1 MTASQVSQEAPE
13 HRSIHGLG
21 WIIPIALLVA
31 LIVIW
36 EVVVRLSQTP
46 AWILPP
52 PSKIAEALAGNWRIL
67 LHHSWV
73 TLEETLIGLGLSFV
87 CGVATAT
94 VIASSRSIERSV
106 YPIVVASQAIPIIAL
121 APILLIWF
129 GYGLAPKVIVIMLF
143 CFFPIAV
150 NTIDG
155 FRAVDQEQVDL
166 LRSLGAKRWFILR
179 TVRLPSALPYVLS
192 GTRIAAAVSVVG
204 ALVGEWVGSSAGL
217 GYYMIRTA
225 SAFATD
231 KVFAAILITAVIGI
245 ALFLSVT
252 LLERLL
258 MPWQHVRERSS

>member
-1 MTASQVSQEAPE
+1 MSTTSTPIE
-13 HRSIHGLG
+13 HRAIPGLG
-21 WIIPIALLVA
+21 WIIPIVLLVLLVVA
-31 LIVIW
+31 W
-36 EVVVRLSQTP
+36 EIAVRLSQTP

-52 PSKIAEALAGNWRIL
+52 PSKISAALADNWRVL

-73 TLEETLIGLGLSFV
+73 TLEETLIGLGLSFA

-129 GYGLAPKVIVIMLF
+129 GYGLAPKVIVILLF
-143 CFFPIAV
+143 CFFPITV

-166 LRSLGAKRWFILR
+166 LRSLGASRWFILR

-217 GYYMIRTA
+217 GYYMIRSA

-258 MPWQHVRERSS
+258 MPWQRVSEKA